1 MIKKLIAS
9 AALIAA
15 GSALAGAAVSID
27 GDTVTV
33 TSSVTG
39 SFSVDKYTS
48 NIYGFVFTL
57 DSGTYTNSAGYTL
70 DSLSICVNG
79 NTDYSE
85 YYLVLYSYTGSD
97 STAYG
102 YTGLTLVGYSAV
114 ESSSSSWVVSNADD
128 ASYYYTKYC
137 LGTSTSFADS
147 EGNTSVLTAGTNYI
161 LLLASDV
168 SSLATTIDTLA
179 TSDSSPVN
187 NGFANIGAGIVVVD
201 NDDDGVTVDG
211 GLVEDASSLVIWGT
225 AGSTSYTPLIE
236 ATLTA
241 VTSEVPEPSAFGLL
255 AGVAALAFAA
265 SRRRRS
271 RKAA

>member
-33 TSSVTG
+33 TSSTTT
-39 SFSVDKYTS
+39 SSVYNKYS
-48 NIYGFVFTL
+48 NYVYGFVFTL
-57 DSGTYTNSAGYTL
+57 DSDTYTNEAGYTL
-70 DSLSICVNG
+70 DSLSILTESNTG
-79 NTDYSE
+79 NTGTYF
-85 YYLVLYSYTGSD
+85 VLYSYTDNDG
-97 STAYG
+97 TAYG
-102 YTGLTLVGYSAV
+102 YTGLALVGYAAVGSTTSEVFTFSAGNYTRY
-114 ESSSSSWVVSNADD
+114 WLSNAD
-128 ASYYYTKYC
+128 AFT
-137 LGTSTSFADS
+137 DS
-147 EGNTSVLTAGTNYI
+147 DGNTSVLTADTNYI

-168 SSLATTIDTLA
+168 SSLASTIETLA
-179 TSDSSPVN
+179 TGSSKPDENVFVAFSDGVTALS
-187 NGFANIGAGIVVVD
+187 
-201 NDDDGVTVDG
+201 NDDTVDG